1 MITTGD
7 INQKYTIIG
16 IVGTTVN
23 NQDTVQNEGGC
34 GGNSTSEVSVD
45 TNAMYNKG
53 AEELVS
59 LAKKKGGNAVICAS
73 FEYRIAISGS
83 GKFAK
88 QVKELFCYGTAVKLS
103 A

>member
-23 NQDTVQNEGGC
+23 NQDTVENEGGC
-34 GGNSTSEVSVD
+34 GGNATSEVSVD

-53 AEELVS
+53 ADELVQ
-59 LAKKKGGNAVICAS
+59 LAKERNKILMVGHLLQYHPCITKIYEMSWHRLS
-73 FEYRIAISGS
+73 FIH
-83 GKFAK
+83 
-88 QVKELFCYGTAVKLS
+88 
-103 A
+103 

>member
-23 NQDTVQNEGGC
+23 NQDTVKNEGGC
-34 GGNSTSEVSVD
+34 GGNATSEVSVD

-53 AEELVS
+53 ADELVR
-59 LAKKKGGNAVICAS
+59 LAKAKGGNAVVHAN
-73 FEYRIAISGS
+73 FEYRIAISGA

-88 QVKELFCYGTAVKLS
+88 QLKE
-103 A
+103 

>member
-1 MITTGD
+1 
-7 INQKYTIIG
+7 
-16 IVGTTVN
+16 
-23 NQDTVQNEGGC
+23 
-34 GGNSTSEVSVD
+34 
-45 TNAMYNKG
+45 MYNKG

-73 FEYRIAISGS
+73 FEYRIAISGA